1 MRKVYKKIESWIWI
15 ILLIGALM
23 YFHWLLGGFHSEN
36 EKFKESQKQLGQEI
50 EEKYEK
56 NKQLQTEVQ
65 AQLSEI
71 TQKLLKFLKAAQ
83 SNDPAERGD
92 PKSY

>member
-15 ILLIGALM
+15 ILLIGALL

-36 EKFKESQKQLGQEI
+36 EKLKESQEQLSQEI
-50 EEKYEK
+50 EEKYER
-56 NKQLQTEVQ
+56 NRQLQTEVQ
-65 AQLSEI
+65 AQLNEI
-71 TQKLLKFLKAAQ
+71 TQKLLKFLKTTQ
-83 SNDPAERGD
+83 SID